1 MNQFN
6 VFILSFLS
14 FLLSAVCPDKV
25 FVNAKIYTLNE
36 NMPNASVMTIKADKI
51 DYIGNSPVSLNQCF
65 DTEVYDLEGSYA
77 YPGFVDS
84 HAHLRGVGF
93 RQLNLDL
100 ANTLSKEEMLART
113 NAYLEKNPNSALLVG
128 RGWIEKNW
136 SNKAF
141 PTRFDLDSI
150 SNEIPI
156 ILERADG
163 HAVVV
168 NSVAL
173 QQANIT
179 STTKNPSGGEIEKDE
194 NGEPN
199 GLLIDNAQ
207 KLVMS
212 LIPKVTRKEQED
224 AFILG
229 TKVYTSRG
237 WTGTHDADALPIK
250 DVLSYEKLDLNLRVH
265 FSLTKKDYLF
275 CKRGHR
281 SIKIYADGALGS
293 RGAALL
299 ESYKDKDSRGLVLL
313 ANDIDSYL
321 RKIAMRNCQIQIHA
335 IGDRG
340 NQMVLNAYEKAYKDF
355 PKKDLRWR
363 IEHAQN
369 VIEADRKR
377 FRDLN
382 IIASMQPSHAIGDLH
397 FAEERLGLDRLSNA
411 YAWKSFVDD
420 GVIVVGGS
428 DAPVEVGDPIIE
440 FYAAVTRKDL
450 EGYSDESWNLQQ
462 ALSREEA
469 LAIFTKWPAYAIFKE
484 EQLGTLEI
492 GKLAD
497 ITIFNQDI
505 MTVPNKDILATKVVM
520 TVVGGKIVYIN
531 E

>member
-25 FVNAKIYTLNE
+25 FVNTKIYTLNE
-36 NMPNASVMTIKADKI
+36 SMPNASVLAIKADKI
-51 DYIGNSPVSLNQCF
+51 HYIGNNSIDLDQCSG
-65 DTEVYDLEGSYA
+65 TKVYDLEGSYV

-84 HAHLRGVGF
+84 HSHLRGVGF
-93 RQLNLDL
+93 RELNLDL
-100 ANTLSKEEMLART
+100 SNTFSKEEMLART
-113 NAYLEKNPNSALLVG
+113 NAYLAKNPNSALLVG

-136 SNKAF
+136 ANKAF

-173 QQANIT
+173 QRANIT
-179 STTKNPSGGEIEKDE
+179 STTKNPSGGEIERDE

-207 KLVMS
+207 KLVMP
-212 LIPKVTRKEQED
+212 LIPTVTRKEQEN
-224 AFILG
+224 AFVLG
-229 TKVYTSRG
+229 AKVYASRG

-250 DVLSYEKLDLNLRVH
+250 DVLSYEKLDLNFRVH
-265 FSLTKKDYLF
+265 FSLTKNDYLF
-275 CKRGHR
+275 CKQGQR

-299 ESYKDKDSRGLVLL
+299 ESYEDKDSRGLVLL
-313 ANDIDSYL
+313 DSDIDSYL

-377 FRDLN
+377 FKDLN

-397 FAEERLGLDRLSNA
+397 FAEDRLGFERLSNA
-411 YAWKSFVDD
+411 YTWKSFIDD
-420 GVIVVGGS
+420 GVVVVGGS

-450 EGYSDESWNLQQ
+450 DGYSNEGWNLQQ

-484 EQLGTLEI
+484 DKLGTLEI

-497 ITIFNQDI
+497 ITIFDQDI
-505 MTVPNKDILATKVVM
+505 MTIPNEDILATKVVM

-531 E
+531 G

>member
-1 MNQFN
+1 MNQFY
-6 VFILSFLS
+6 VFILGFLS
-14 FLLSAVCPDKV
+14 LLLSAVCPDKV
-25 FVNAKIYTLNE
+25 FVNTKIYTLNE
-36 NMPNASVMTIKADKI
+36 NMPNASVMAIKADKI
-51 DYIGNSPVSLNQCF
+51 DYIGNSLVDLNQCF
-65 DTEVYDLEGSYA
+65 DTEVYDLEGSYV

-100 ANTLSKEEMLART
+100 ANTFSKEEMLART
-113 NAYLEKNPNSALLVG
+113 KAYLSKNPNSALLIG

-141 PTRFDLDSI
+141 PTRLDLDSI
-150 SNEIPI
+150 SKEIPI

-179 STTKNPSGGEIEKDE
+179 STTKNPSGGEIEKDD
-194 NGEPN
+194 NGKPN

-207 KLVMS
+207 KLVMP

-229 TKVYTSRG
+229 TKVYASRG

-265 FSLTKKDYLF
+265 YSLAKKDYLF
-275 CKRGHR
+275 CKQGHR

-313 ANDIDSYL
+313 ASDIDSYL

-377 FRDLN
+377 FRDLK

-397 FAEERLGLDRLSNA
+397 FAEDRLGLDRLSNA

-420 GVIVVGGS
+420 GVVVVGGS

-450 EGYSDESWNLQQ
+450 EGYSDEGWNLQQ

-497 ITIFNQDI
+497 ITIFDQDI
-505 MTVPNKDILATKVVM
+505 MTIPNKDILATKVVM

-531 E
+531 G

>member
-113 NAYLEKNPNSALLVG
+113 YAYLEKNPNSALLVG

-229 TKVYTSRG
+229 TKVYASRG

-275 CKRGHR
+275 CKQGHR